1 MKTIYAILMFV
12 MIFIWG
18 VQSYKIHTLELM
30 LGRMDCQL
38 TVIQQNV
45 DTVDNFLNEKISK
58 LETKLAPEL
67 IR

>member
-67 IR
+67 TR